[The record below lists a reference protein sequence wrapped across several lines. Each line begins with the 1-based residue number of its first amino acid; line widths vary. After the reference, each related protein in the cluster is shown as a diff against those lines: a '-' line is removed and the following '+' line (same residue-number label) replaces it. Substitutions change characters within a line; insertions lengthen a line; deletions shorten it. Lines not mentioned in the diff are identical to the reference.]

1 MSKKLNKWVPLAT
14 FAVVLALISGYALA
28 ADVTDIASMAE
39 NVTGAFQSIGK
50 LMTAVAYICGFGFTI
65 GAIFKF
71 KAHKDNPAQN
81 PIGTPL
87 ALLAIGIS
95 LIFLPAFIRPAGTT
109 LVGSSTV
116 NNSAGGFTGGGVTAM
131 PGGQS
136 GTPTPAPH

>member
-1 MSKKLNKWVPLAT
+1 MSKKLIKWLPLALV
-14 FAVVLALISGYALA
+14 AVVVSVISGLAL
-28 ADVTDIASMAE
+28 ADTGSVTDIASMAD

-95 LIFLPAFIRPAGTT
+95 LIFLPAFVKPAGTT
-109 LVGSSTV
+109 LVGQSAVDTA
-116 NNSAGGFTGGGVTAM
+116 AGGFRGAGVIKM
-131 PGGQS
+131 PGGNNATS
-136 GTPTPAPH
+136 E